1 MPTERR
7 KCGKG
12 GQVRLGG
19 VGVDAIECALDG
31 VAGGAGAVAADAE
44 EDHDH
49 HDEADG
55 GAHTQRPL
63 DAKHVRHGIHVLR
76 AADRSPTQGGKR
88 FHQNHQHGCADGTGN
103 LADRVRNGRAGAHLL
118 GLQAVQRPCGDRHK
132 HESHTD
138 LAHELPD
145 GHPPDP

>member
-55 GAHTQRPL
+55 GAHAQRPL
-63 DAKHVRHGIHVLR
+63 DAEHVRGRVHALR
-76 AADRSPTQGGKR
+76 ATDCGPTQGGEH
-88 FHQNHQHGCADGTGN
+88 FHQNHQHGCADGTGD
-103 LADRVRNGRAGAHLL
+103 LTDRVRDGRAGAHLL
-118 GLQAVQRPCGDRHK
+118 GLQTVQRPCGDRHK

>member
-1 MPTERR
+1 MHS
-7 KCGKG
+7 
-12 GQVRLGG
+12 
-19 VGVDAIECALDG
+19 IEGALDG

-63 DAKHVRHGIHVLR
+63 DAEHVRHGIHVLR
-76 AADRSPTQGGKR
+76 AADRSPAQGGKR

-103 LADRVRNGRAGAHLL
+103 LADRVRNGRAVAHFLRF
-118 GLQAVQRPCGDRHK
+118 QTVQ
-132 HESHTD
+132 
-138 LAHELPD
+138 
-145 GHPPDP
+145 